1 MTGSLV
7 IAFNNYG
14 MRYQVFMVRWAAY
27 MQRPEALQKAERGG
41 QDTVGKKS
49 WSILFRIQFYLSF
62 TDSEFMI
69 KLLLFYDF
77 IIFGS

>member
-14 MRYQVFMVRWAAY
+14 MRYQVFMFRWAAY